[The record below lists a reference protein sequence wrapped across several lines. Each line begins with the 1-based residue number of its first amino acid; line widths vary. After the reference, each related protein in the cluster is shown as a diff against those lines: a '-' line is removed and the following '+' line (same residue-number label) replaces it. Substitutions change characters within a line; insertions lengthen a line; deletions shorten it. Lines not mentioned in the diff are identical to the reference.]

1 MNVSEHGNFATL
13 GQIHWVIDRTPSF
26 VLIFSLNIVLAFTA
40 TLGNTL
46 ILIALHKVSS
56 IHPPTKCLLRC
67 LAITDF
73 CVGVI
78 VQPLFAASLMEVSSG
93 NWRIFDLTLSCFN
106 FFFCGFS
113 VTTATAI
120 SVDRL
125 LALSLGLRYR
135 HTPLFAA
142 FLMGIASGNWPILE
156 FTLNFLNF
164 FFCGF
169 SLTTAAAIS
178 VDRLLALL
186 LGLRYRRIVTLRRVR
201 CLVVCL
207 LLVVIAMSFV
217 YSLSSRGI
225 ANSAGFVVVIT
236 SLFLS
241 VFSYSRIFFKLRQHQ
256 AQVQRQHVGQEQAR
270 PASGGGIPMNIERYK
285 KIVYTIAWFQL
296 ALVLCYFPMFIFFG
310 LAMATNWYRKVSIF
324 SVCASTVVYLNSTLN
339 PILFCWKIREVR
351 QAVKTTVKQIRCF
364 SS

>member
-1 MNVSEHGNFATL
+1 MKT
-13 GQIHWVIDRTPSF
+13 IDIDHRPFF
-26 VLIFSLNIVLAFTA
+26 VFIFSFNVLLAFTA
-40 TLGNTL
+40 TLSNTL

-56 IHPPTKCLLRC
+56 IHPPTKFLLRC
-67 LAITDF
+67 LAISDF

-78 VQPLFAASLMEVSSG
+78 AQ
-93 NWRIFDLTLSCFN
+93 
-106 FFFCGFS
+106 
-113 VTTATAI
+113 
-120 SVDRL
+120 
-125 LALSLGLRYR
+125 
-135 HTPLFAA
+135 PLFAA

-241 VFSYSRIFFKLRQHQ
+241 VFSYSKIFLKLRQHQ

-285 KIVYTIAWFQL
+285 KIVYTIAWVQL

-324 SVCASTVVYLNSTLN
+324 SVCASTVVYFNSTLN

-351 QAVKTTVKQIRCF
+351 QAVKTTVKQILCF

>member
-1 MNVSEHGNFATL
+1 METFKPKIDFL
-13 GQIHWVIDRTPSF
+13 WVIDHRPFF
-26 VLIFSLNIVLAFTA
+26 VFIFLFNVFLAFAA
-40 TLGNTL
+40 TLSNTL

-56 IHPPTKCLLRC
+56 IHPPTKVLLRC
-67 LAITDF
+67 VAMSDF

-78 VQPLFAASLMEVSSG
+78 AQ
-93 NWRIFDLTLSCFN
+93 
-106 FFFCGFS
+106 
-113 VTTATAI
+113 
-120 SVDRL
+120 
-125 LALSLGLRYR
+125 
-135 HTPLFAA
+135 PLFAA
-142 FLMGIASGNWPILE
+142 FLMGIASGNWRILE
-156 FTLNFLNF
+156 FALSFFNF

-186 LGLRYRRIVTLRRVR
+186 MGLRYRHTVTLRRVR

-241 VFSYSRIFFKLRQHQ
+241 VFSYSKIFLKLRQHQ
-256 AQVQRQHVGQEQAR
+256 AQVRRQHVCQEQAR
-270 PASGGGIPMNIERYK
+270 QANGGGIPMNIERYK
-285 KIVYTIAWFQL
+285 KIVCTIAWVQL
-296 ALVLCYFPMFIFFG
+296 ALALCYFPMFIFFG
-310 LAMATNWYRKVSIF
+310 LAMATNWYRKGSIF
-324 SVCASTVVYLNSTLN
+324 YVCASAVVYFNSTLN

>member
-1 MNVSEHGNFATL
+1 MKT
-13 GQIHWVIDRTPSF
+13 IDIDNRPFSVF
-26 VLIFSLNIVLAFTA
+26 IFSFNVLLAFTA
-40 TLGNTL
+40 TLTNTL

-56 IHPPTKCLLRC
+56 IHPPTKLLLRC
-67 LAITDF
+67 LAISDF

-78 VQPLFAASLMEVSSG
+78 AQ
-93 NWRIFDLTLSCFN
+93 
-106 FFFCGFS
+106 
-113 VTTATAI
+113 
-120 SVDRL
+120 
-125 LALSLGLRYR
+125 
-135 HTPLFAA
+135 PLFAA

-186 LGLRYRRIVTLRRVR
+186 LGLRYRHTITLRRVR
-201 CLVVCL
+201 CLVVRL

-241 VFSYSRIFFKLRQHQ
+241 VFSYSKIFLKLRQHQ
-256 AQVQRQHVGQEQAR
+256 AQVRRQHVGYEQAR
-270 PASGGGIPMNIERYK
+270 QANDGGIPMNIERYK
-285 KIVYTIAWFQL
+285 KIVYSIAWVQL
-296 ALVLCYFPMFIFFG
+296 ALVLCYFPMFIFLG
-310 LAMATNWYRKVSIF
+310 LAMATHWYRKVSIF
-324 SVCASTVVYLNSTLN
+324 YVCASTVVYFNSTLN
-339 PILFCWKIREVR
+339 LILFCWKIREVR
-351 QAVKTTVKQIRCF
+351 EEVKTTVKQIRCF

>member
-1 MNVSEHGNFATL
+1 MKT
-13 GQIHWVIDRTPSF
+13 IDIDHRPFF
-26 VLIFSLNIVLAFTA
+26 VFIFSFNVFLAFTA
-40 TLGNTL
+40 TLSNTL

-56 IHPPTKCLLRC
+56 IHPPTKFLLRC
-67 LAITDF
+67 LAISDF

-78 VQPLFAASLMEVSSG
+78 AQPLFAS
-93 NWRIFDLTLSCFN
+93 
-106 FFFCGFS
+106 
-113 VTTATAI
+113 
-120 SVDRL
+120 
-125 LALSLGLRYR
+125 
-135 HTPLFAA
+135 
-142 FLMGIASGNWPILE
+142 FLMGIASGNRPILD

-186 LGLRYRRIVTLRRVR
+186 LGLRYRHTITLRRVR

-207 LLVVIAMSFV
+207 LLVVITMSFV

-225 ANSAGFVVVIT
+225 ANGAGFVVVIT

-241 VFSYSRIFFKLRQHQ
+241 VFSYSKIFLKLRQHQ
-256 AQVQRQHVGQEQAR
+256 AQVRRQHVGYEQAR
-270 PASGGGIPMNIERYK
+270 QANDGGIPMNIELYK
-285 KIVYTIAWFQL
+285 KIVYSIAWVQL
-296 ALVLCYFPMFIFFG
+296 ALVLCYFPMFIFLG

-324 SVCASTVVYLNSTLN
+324 YVCASTVVYFNSTLN

-351 QAVKTTVKQIRCF
+351 QAMKTTVKQIRCF

>member
-1 MNVSEHGNFATL
+1 MKT
-13 GQIHWVIDRTPSF
+13 IDIDHRPFF
-26 VLIFSLNIVLAFTA
+26 VFIFSFNVLLAFTA
-40 TLGNTL
+40 TLTNTL

-56 IHPPTKCLLRC
+56 IHPPTKFLLRC
-67 LAITDF
+67 LAVSDF
-73 CVGVI
+73 CVGV
-78 VQPLFAASLMEVSSG
+78 VAQ
-93 NWRIFDLTLSCFN
+93 
-106 FFFCGFS
+106 
-113 VTTATAI
+113 
-120 SVDRL
+120 
-125 LALSLGLRYR
+125 
-135 HTPLFAA
+135 PLFAA

-186 LGLRYRRIVTLRRVR
+186 LGLRYRHIVTLRRVR

-217 YSLSSRGI
+217 YSLASRGI

-241 VFSYSRIFFKLRQHQ
+241 VFSYSKIFLKLRQHQ
-256 AQVQRQHVGQEQAR
+256 AQVRQQHVGQEQAR

-285 KIVYTIAWFQL
+285 KIVYTIAWVQL
-296 ALVLCYFPMFIFFG
+296 ALVLCYFPMFIFWDWQWQLIGTGRYQFFTYVHQQ
-310 LAMATNWYRKVSIF
+310 LSI
-324 SVCASTVVYLNSTLN
+324 SI
-339 PILFCWKIREVR
+339 PP
-351 QAVKTTVKQIRCF
+351 
-364 SS
+364 